1 MPYKIFKQG
10 KLWKIR
16 KIYNDDRKNYIVK
29 KQYNERQKAINA
41 AKAFVK
47 FRRGIPVVRG
57 NLVSRKKTKK

>member
-16 KIYNDDRKNYIVK
+16 KKYYTDDKSKNCIVN

-41 AKAFVK
+41 AKGF
-47 FRRGIPVVRG
+47 I
-57 NLVSRKKTKK
+57 NLEEAIQLLKVIW

>member
-16 KIYNDDRKNYIVK
+16 KIYTDDKSKNYIVN

-41 AKAFVK
+41 AKGFIK
-47 FRRGIPVVRG
+47 FRRGEPIVKG
-57 NLVSRKKTKK
+57 NLVMRKKKK